1 MELLKHCHLCPRACG
16 ADRSLSGGR
25 GFCGGSKLPKLARA
39 ALHFWEEPVISGEEG
54 SGTVFFS
61 GCPLQCIFCQN
72 HNISSGNFGEEISIE
87 RLAAIFLELQE
98 QGANN
103 INLVT
108 GSHYVPQIIEAL
120 DLVKGQLHIPVVFNS
135 SGYETVE
142 TLKLLDGYVDIYL
155 PDLKYMSNERAVRY
169 SNAKDYV
176 ERATSAILE
185 MYRQVGP
192 VQYDE
197 RGMLTKGL
205 IVRHLVLPNG
215 IEDSAAVLNWVAEHL
230 PLDDI
235 LVSIMSQYTP
245 FHRSSNFPEIHRRLT
260 EEEYEAVLDIL
271 DELEIENGFCQELS
285 SATEEYTPSFRLE
298 GVLKKEEKPMKATIQ
313 QVIDRFIDDY
323 CVKEGWER
331 IWQSALVGIADAND
345 PSFPEL
351 RKLIIEDHQLP
362 QEALPSAKNVISYFL
377 PFIPEIPQS
386 NVAGDMPSEPWGDAY
401 KKTNK
406 MAADLNTH
414 LIQWIMDQGCE
425 AANPNAVMLG
435 EPYLRSRWS
444 QRHVARIAG
453 LGSFGVNNMLLTE
466 KGCCGR
472 AYSIVTSMDLPVDKP
487 CEEEYCL
494 YKKNGSCLLCVKHCP
509 ISALT
514 AEGFD
519 RLKCHLHLEDNGKH
533 LTSGSTVCGKCL
545 VGLPC
550 SFKRP

>member
-16 ADRSLSGGR
+16 ADRSLPGGR
-25 GFCGGSKLPKLARA
+25 GFCGGGALPKLARA

-61 GCPLQCIFCQN
+61 GCPLQCVFCQN
-72 HNISSGNFGEEISIE
+72 YDISSGNFGEEVSIE

-108 GSHYVPQIIEAL
+108 GSHYVPQIVEAL
-120 DLVKGQLHIPVVFNS
+120 DLVKRQLHIPVVYNS
-135 SGYETVE
+135 SAYETLE
-142 TLKLLDGYVDIYL
+142 TLKMLEGYVDIYL
-155 PDLKYMSNERAVRY
+155 PDLKYMSNERALRY
-169 SNAKDYV
+169 SNAEDYV
-176 ERATSAILE
+176 EVATAAIRE
-185 MYRQVGP
+185 MFRQVGP

-205 IVRHLVLPNG
+205 IVRHLVLPG
-215 IEDSAAVLNWVAEHL
+215 GVEDSSAVLRWVAQNL
-230 PLDDI
+230 PLEDI

-245 FHRSSNFPEIHRRLT
+245 FHRSADFPEIHRRLT

-271 DELEIENGFCQELS
+271 DDLEIENGFCQELS

-298 GVLKKEEKPMKATIQ
+298 GVLHKEEKPMKATIQ

-323 CVKEGWER
+323 CAKEGWQR
-331 IWQSALVGIADAND
+331 IWQPVLVGIADAAD
-345 PSFPEL
+345 PGFPEL
-351 RKLIIEDHQLP
+351 RKLVIEDHQLP
-362 QEALPSAKNVISYFL
+362 QEALPSAKTVISYFL
-377 PFIPEIPQS
+377 PFITDVPLS
-386 NVAGDMPSEPWGDAY
+386 NVGGVLPSELWGDAY
-401 KKTNK
+401 KMTNK
-406 MAADLNTH
+406 MAADLNIH
-414 LIQWIMDQGCE
+414 LIQWVLDQGHK
-425 AANPNAVMLG
+425 AANPDAVMLG

-494 YKKNGSCLLCVKHCP
+494 YKKNGSCLLCVKNCP
-509 ISALT
+509 IGALT
-514 AEGFD
+514 SEGFD
-519 RLKCHLHLEDNGKH
+519 RLKCHLHLEGNGKKIS
-533 LTSGSTVCGKCL
+533 SGSTVCGKCL
-545 VGLPC
+545 VGMPC